1 MSRRT
6 AFEER
11 IRESL
16 ESYEAPYDPSPWEG
30 IEKELDRMEGQGS
43 GEASKSGK
51 SKWIKWGVGAAA
63 TLVAASLILTN
74 IGEKEEDGQGTD
86 AEETV
91 HTEVKDKKEVETE
104 ENKDEAQERADSDD
118 KGDQASPKQDPED
131 KEDKVNVQEKKEE
144 EVAEEASPEAEAGSG
159 DPDETPTPPEEEE
172 ERTADQGGNE
182 STSKLPSEV
191 HIEADNK
198 EGCAPTKVSFRSD
211 VNADELDHFWEFGDG
226 DYSNQPD
233 PEHRYEEAGVYSVK
247 LTITDAE
254 NGETLRRVEEDLVR
268 VHDSP
273 EASITEN
280 EKGEGVRPAARFELE
295 DKRNIESLVWELGD
309 GTRIEDQTRVEHRY
323 ASKGVYPV
331 SVRLESEEG
340 CRNEVSY
347 RYEQKHSF
355 DLLAPNA
362 FSPDGDGRNDRFI
375 PKALNE
381 LNLPFTMTIHDRQGR
396 VVHKADRADEAWDG
410 RIMNS
415 GKRARPG
422 DVFIWVVVLENEKGE
437 EETYKG
443 TVTVTP

>member
-51 SKWIKWGVGAAA
+51 GNRVKWGIGAAA
-63 TLVAASLILTN
+63 TLVAASLILMN
-74 IGEKEEDGQGTD
+74 IEEKDEKEQGSEP
-86 AEETV
+86 EETV
-91 HTEVKDKKEVETE
+91 RTEVNEEVGPEEKE
-104 ENKDEAQERADSDD
+104 NEAQKSTDSENE
-118 KGDQASPKQDPED
+118 GEQASPKPDPEL
-131 KEDKVNVQEKKEE
+131 KEEQVNVQEKEE
-144 EVAEEASPEAEAGSG
+144 NQEVAQEASPEAEAGSG
-159 DPDETPTPPEEEE
+159 DPDETPTPPEEEKE
-172 ERTADQGGNE
+172 KVASQGGNE
-182 STSKLPSEV
+182 SPSKLPTEV
-191 HIEADNK
+191 RIEADNN
-198 EGCAPTKVSFRSD
+198 EGCAPTMVSFRSD
-211 VNADELDHFWEFGDG
+211 VDSDELDHFWEFGDG

-247 LTITDAE
+247 LTLTDAE
-254 NGETLRRVEEDLVR
+254 SGKTVREVEEDLVR
-268 VHDSP
+268 IHASP
-273 EASITEN
+273 EAKITEN
-280 EKGEGVRPAARFELE
+280 GKGEGVRPAVRFELE
-295 DKRNIESLVWELGD
+295 DKRNIENLVWELGD
-309 GTRIEDQTRVEHRY
+309 GTRIEDRYRVEHRY

-331 SVRLESEEG
+331 SVQLESEEG
-340 CRNEVSY
+340 CRNGVSY

-355 DLLAPNA
+355 NLLAPNA

-375 PKALNE
+375 PKALHE
-381 LNLPFTMTIHDRQGR
+381 LDLPFTMTIHDRQGR

-410 RIMNS
+410 RIRNS

-422 DVFIWVVVLENEKGE
+422 DVFIWVVVLENGKGE